1 MLGLILFLYE
11 KNTEKKN
18 SARDGSVFSRWQR
31 HIPYEVPNL
40 SVSYQRQARRL
51 IAALM
56 LQYIPTQSLGAKDSV
71 LTKCANVNF
80 SSSRQLNDKLTT
92 LNIGF
97 VYDR

>member
-1 MLGLILFLYE
+1 MDLFLVAPIE
-11 KNTEKKN
+11 
-18 SARDGSVFSRWQR
+18 WQR

-56 LQYIPTQSLGAKDSV
+56 LLGAKDSV

-80 SSSRQLNDKLTT
+80 SSSRQVNDKLTT